1 MGDILYHIVVLPVE
15 YILGVIYVLLFRFL
29 GHPGYA
35 IIGVSIVVNF
45 LILPLYLR
53 ADVLQEEE
61 SDRQKKMK
69 FWIDH
74 IRKFFFS
81 DERYMI
87 QSAYYRTQGYKPI
100 YALRGVLSLLLQ
112 IPFFI
117 AAYHF
122 LSHTDLLNGVSLGP
136 IVDLSYPDRIF
147 SILGHPVNVLPV
159 LMTLINIISGM
170 IYTKGK
176 TGREKLQ
183 VILPAFV
190 FLVLLYQSPSGL
202 VVYWTMNNLFS
213 LGKNIV
219 VKNVKDKKRFLSVVF
234 ILFDI
239 AYWIYIFVA
248 DMINK
253 ALATGDNE
261 IIAFYIIIGLV
272 LLMISVGLFFCKKEQ
287 NKLSIQRKN
296 DNVYFVLLSSS
307 SAILLG
313 GVIPLSV
320 VAASPQEFINK
331 FFYVHPLFYIAMT
344 ILTYTGYA
352 LWGFMIYHMMGKNKK
367 GIMEIL
373 LTCGLA
379 VFLFNYFTCSAD
391 VGVYNSVLMFERE
404 PHYPS
409 VIRYGNVLIDVFIC
423 LVILFLLPRF
433 EKLFKSASVVILGV
447 LVIMSCRYIHIITSD
462 IKWLDDSAQFEAEEV
477 DFPLSRDGRNVI
489 VIMMDRMMG
498 AYVPFILEERP
509 ELVGKFDGFTFYPN
523 AISTGTVTYTG
534 APALFGGYEYT
545 AVAINERTD
554 ETLLDK
560 HSEAI
565 SLMPVMFGEE
575 GWNVTVCDL
584 PYAGLKQ
591 GSDYSLYDKYDYVNA
606 FHYYDR
612 FENGGDIE
620 ETHSLME
627 RNFVFHSV
635 YKVAPAMLQDNIY
648 DYGNYLSG
656 RNFWYGDTKED
667 FFALRALKDNTS
679 IVDGPDQLI
688 IYVNLLTHDP
698 CILQLPDYT
707 VVDHLDNSSY
717 DFETVRTLNGTTMN
731 LENGLDG
738 IEHYFVNAS
747 AMIHLGEY
755 FDYLREKGV
764 YDNTRIIL
772 AADHGFSLNQFSE
785 MRLDNGIDVQ
795 GINAILMVKDYNAKG
810 FSINEEFMTN
820 ADVPALAAKDNIEHP
835 VNPFTGN
842 DIDMS
847 LKKEGVEVFFNDE
860 FNLGEYGFESD
871 DPVVYSVSGDTLN
884 ENNWIKE

>member
-15 YILGVIYVLLFRFL
+15 YLLGVIYVLLFRFL
-29 GHPGYA
+29 EHPGYA

-53 ADVLQEEE
+53 ADSLQEEE
-61 SDRQKKMK
+61 SERQKNMK
-69 FWIDH
+69 FWTDH
-74 IRKFFFS
+74 IRKFFRS

-87 QSAYYRTQGYKPI
+87 QSAYYRTQQYRPI
-100 YALRGVLSLLLQ
+100 YALRGVLSLFLQ

-122 LSHTDLLNGVSLGP
+122 LSHTELLNGVSLGP
-136 IVDLSYPDRIF
+136 IADLSSPDGIF
-147 SILGHPVNVLPV
+147 SFLGHPINVLPV
-159 LMTLINIISGM
+159 LMTVVNIISGM

-202 VVYWTMNNLFS
+202 VVYWTMNNIFS
-213 LGKNIV
+213 MGKNIV
-219 VKNVKDKKRFLSVVF
+219 VKYVKDKKRFLSVIF
-234 ILFDI
+234 TLFGIL
-239 AYWIYIFVA
+239 YWIFIFVS
-248 DMINK
+248 DKINK
-253 ALATGDNE
+253 ALAATDNE
-261 IIAFYIIIGLV
+261 AVAIYIVIGLLLFIPNVCV
-272 LLMISVGLFFCKKEQ
+272 LLNGRYKINPRIGKS
-287 NKLSIQRKN
+287 STS
-296 DNVYFVLLSSS
+296 YFMLIS
-307 SAILLG
+307 SASVILMG
-313 GVIPLSV
+313 GVIPLAV

-331 FFYVHPLFYIAMT
+331 FYYVHPLFFIAMT
-344 ILTYTGYA
+344 FFTYIGFA
-352 LWGFMIYHMMGKNKK
+352 LWIFMIYRMIGKDKR
-367 GIMEIL
+367 EIIEL
-373 LTCGLA
+373 ALTCGLM

-391 VGVYNSVLMFERE
+391 VGVYNSVLMFEHE
-404 PHYPS
+404 PHYAA
-409 VIRYGNVLIDVFIC
+409 VIRYGNVLIDAIIC
-423 LVILFLLPRF
+423 LVIVFIMPRF
-433 EKLFKSASVVILGV
+433 EKLFKSAALVILGV
-447 LVIMSCRYIHIITSD
+447 LVVMSCRYIYITLDD
-462 IKWLDDSAQFEAEEV
+462 IKWFDDSGQFENEKV
-477 DFPLSRDGRNVI
+477 DFPLSKNGRNVI

-498 AYVPFILEERP
+498 AYVPFILDERP
-509 ELVGKFDGFTFYPN
+509 ELVEKFDGFTYYPN
-523 AISTGTVTYTG
+523 AISTGMVTYTG
-534 APALFGGYEYT
+534 SPALFGGYEYT
-545 AVAINERTD
+545 AYAINERTD

-565 SLMPVMFGEE
+565 SLMPVMFGKE

-612 FENGGDIE
+612 FENGGDAE

-627 RNFVFHSV
+627 RNFVFHSM

-656 RNFWYGDTKED
+656 RNFWYGDAKED
-667 FFALRALKDNTS
+667 FYALKALKDNTS

-747 AMIHLGEY
+747 AMIQLGEY
-755 FDYLREKGV
+755 FDYLREEGV

-772 AADHGFSLNQFSE
+772 TADHGFSLNQFSE
-785 MRLDNGIDVQ
+785 MKLDNGIDVQ
-795 GINAILMVKDYNAKG
+795 GVDAILMVKDYDAEG
-810 FSINEEFMTN
+810 FIINEEFMTN

-835 VNPFTGN
+835 INPFTGN
-842 DIDMS
+842 TIDMFAKEDGVYIS
-847 LKKEGVEVFFNDE
+847 LYDDFEIG
-860 FNLGEYGFESD
+860 GYGFLRD
-871 DPVVYSVSGDTLN
+871 NPKIYRVK
-884 ENNWIKE
+884 ENAFKSENWIKVE